1 MSKNFIPWREFR
13 QYMKYYRPH
22 MKIMIVTTV
31 ATVVSSLLGVLLPL
45 LVKKLLDFLGEDSVT
60 TQDLTWEVCK
70 LALLM
75 ALIVGVDFVNGFWS
89 SALGTRLDTDMRR
102 DFFLHLHHLPFNFF
116 DKHKTGELM
125 SRILGDLYQ
134 AAAGAKRIPTTILIT
149 LVTAIGSAI
158 AMIYINKYLALIT
171 LIPMPF
177 TVVWLIYFERK
188 IRDKRRIVREKIAAI
203 NSQLEDSIQGIR
215 ETKSFTG
222 EDREVVRFNEANND
236 YRMAEESTYKI
247 YTLFSCGIQTIVHG
261 YTLLTL
267 LGGAVLIYFGKAS
280 VADIVAF
287 MLYAGL
293 ITRPIFSLSQLMDDM
308 TSWRVAFTRFLEI
321 MSEKIEEEQSDAIE
335 LHDVKGD
342 IELDHVYFRYP
353 NSDTT
358 KDEWVLNDITMHF
371 KPGQTIALIGESG
384 AGKSTVASLLTRFY
398 EIDNGELKIDGHD
411 INSINRRSLRKCIG
425 IVRQTPFIF
434 AASIKENLLLGNPDA
449 TDADLVEAAQR
460 ANILEFIESLPAKFD
475 TRLSELGGNISG
487 GQRQRLSIARLFL
500 KNPEI
505 LIFDEATSAL
515 DNQSEALI
523 KHAMAELC
531 KGRTTII
538 IAHRLSTVRDADYI
552 YCLKHGKVVEHGT
565 HAELLAANGYYKEL
579 YTMHSF

>member
-1 MSKNFIPWREFR
+1 M
-13 QYMKYYRPH
+13 
-22 MKIMIVTTV
+22 
-31 ATVVSSLLGVLLPL
+31 
-45 LVKKLLDFLGEDSVT
+45 
-60 TQDLTWEVCK
+60 
-70 LALLM
+70 
-75 ALIVGVDFVNGFWS
+75 
-89 SALGTRLDTDMRR
+89 
-102 DFFLHLHHLPFNFF
+102 
-116 DKHKTGELM
+116 
-125 SRILGDLYQ
+125 
-134 AAAGAKRIPTTILIT
+134 
-149 LVTAIGSAI
+149 
-158 AMIYINKYLALIT
+158 
-171 LIPMPF
+171 
-177 TVVWLIYFERK
+177 
-188 IRDKRRIVREKIAAI
+188 
-203 NSQLEDSIQGIR
+203 
-215 ETKSFTG
+215 
-222 EDREVVRFNEANND
+222 
-236 YRMAEESTYKI
+236 
-247 YTLFSCGIQTIVHG
+247 
-261 YTLLTL
+261 
-267 LGGAVLIYFGKAS
+267 
-280 VADIVAF
+280 
-287 MLYAGL
+287 
-293 ITRPIFSLSQLMDDM
+293 
-308 TSWRVAFTRFLEI
+308 
-321 MSEKIEEEQSDAIE
+321 
-335 LHDVKGD
+335 HDVKGD